1 MKKAKTLY
9 LTDDQLKMIE
19 QLIENKLSFNQFF
32 NLIIDE
38 FLKNKKN
45 LKRIENSKKSLSDN
59 VSIKKTIR
67 LKSNEVSHFIRIAK
81 QNRSSFSKEV
91 RKAILSN
98 MTRKPVLSLE
108 EKQTLRSA
116 ENQLRK
122 VGVNLNQIAKW
133 YNIKK
138 ELFVLN
144 DEQNELFILLLE
156 KISKEFDSLK
166 EILINIYNNII

>member
-1 MKKAKTLY
+1 M
-9 LTDDQLKMIE
+9 
-19 QLIENKLSFNQFF
+19 
-32 NLIIDE
+32 
-38 FLKNKKN
+38 
-45 LKRIENSKKSLSDN
+45 SDN

-98 MTRKPVLSLE
+98 MTSKPILSKE
-108 EKQTLRSA
+108 EKQTLRDT

-133 YNIKK
+133 YNIRK

-144 DEQNELFILLLE
+144 DEQNELFRLLLE

-166 EILINIYNNII
+166 EILINIYNKII